1 MKIKER
7 DLKIMFSEQEIQARI
22 KELAGEINTYF
33 NGEEVYAVCVLKRAG
48 MFAVDLVKILNMPLR
63 M

>member
-33 NGEEVYAVCVLKRAG
+33 NGE
-48 MFAVDLVKILNMPLR
+48 
-63 M
+63 